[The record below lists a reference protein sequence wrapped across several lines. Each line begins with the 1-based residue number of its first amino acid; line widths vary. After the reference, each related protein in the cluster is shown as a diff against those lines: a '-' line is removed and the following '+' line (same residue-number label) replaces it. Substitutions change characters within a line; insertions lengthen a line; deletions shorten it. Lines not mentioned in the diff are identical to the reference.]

1 MALGFNTTSAYGSL
15 TVLPDRGMTRSAKQK
30 TRVVKFGDG
39 YEQRSTKGI
48 NNTEETYSVSFKNR
62 TKQDIDNIAG
72 FLNSLNGVTAFN
84 FTVPDNAT
92 TEETTGVLD
101 SSTDNEKTIKVV
113 CDTFNQNY
121 NNTGHYNLTATF
133 RRVYES

>member
-1 MALGFNTTSAYGSL
+1 MALGFSTTSAYGSL
-15 TVLPDRGMTRSAKQK
+15 TILPDRGMTRNAKQK
-30 TRVVKFGDG
+30 TRTIKFGDG

-48 NNTEETYSVSFKNR
+48 NNTEETYNVSFKNR

-92 TEETTGVLD
+92 TEEATGVLD
-101 SSTDNEKTIKVV
+101 SSIDNEKTIKVV
-113 CDTFNQNY
+113 CDTFSQNY
-121 NNTGHYNLTATF
+121 NNTDHYNLTATF

>member
-1 MALGFNTTSAYGSL
+1 MALGFNTTSSYGSL
-15 TVLPDRGMTRSAKQK
+15 TILPDRGMTRSAKQK

>member
-1 MALGFNTTSAYGSL
+1 MALGFTTTSAYGSL
-15 TVLPDRGMTRSAKQK
+15 AVLPDRGMQRNAKPK
-30 TRVVKFGDG
+30 VRTVKFGDG

-48 NNTEETYSVSFKNR
+48 NNVEETYRISFKNR
-62 TKQDIDNIAG
+62 TKQDADNIAG
-72 FLNSLNGVTAFN
+72 YLVSLNGVTAFN

-113 CDTFNQNY
+113 CDSVSQVYDNGSHFS
-121 NNTGHYNLTATF
+121 LSATF

>member
-1 MALGFNTTSAYGSL
+1 MALGFTTTSAYGSL
-15 TVLPDRGMTRSAKQK
+15 AVLPDRGMQRNAKPKVRKIQ
-30 TRVVKFGDG
+30 FGDG
-39 YEQRSTKGI
+39 YEQRTTKGI
-48 NNTEETYSVSFKNR
+48 NNVEETYSISFKNR
-62 TKQDIDNIAG
+62 TKQDADNIAG
-72 FLNSLNGVTAFN
+72 YLISLNGVTAFN

-113 CDTFNQNY
+113 CESVNETYTNGSHFS
-121 NNTGHYNLTATF
+121 LTATF

>member
-15 TVLPDRGMTRSAKQK
+15 TILPDRGMTRNAKQK
-30 TRVVKFGDG
+30 TRVIKFGDG

-48 NNTEETYSVSFKNR
+48 NNTEETYNVSFKNR

-101 SSTDNEKTIKVV
+101 SSIDNEKTIKVV
-113 CDTFNQNY
+113 CDTFNQSY